1 VGCFLATYSV
11 TLDETGDFPTRILIR
26 HHLSAIMTRTFLN
39 NQFTSALSY
48 VNIGCEVD
56 RFSEVK
62 ERKPVFTRYV
72 YFTKKCLCLSNR
84 IKMSKSDIYV
94 PSFHI
99 YVQITLYISKVQYIC
114 PKLQYVY
121 PNPATCFR
129 FIYNSQM
136 ILHISI
142 QFRYKYF
149 TDFFSIYISCGQYL
163 M

>member
-1 VGCFLATYSV
+1 MRSVSHVSLHDLSQSREHDVAWTNWYKNITLRHFDPVWQAYLLFL
-11 TLDETGDFPTRILIR
+11 LRIIYNLVRLRERI
-26 HHLSAIMTRTFLN
+26 
-39 NQFTSALSY
+39 Q
-48 VNIGCEVD
+48 NIYD
-56 RFSEVK
+56 KRL
-62 ERKPVFTRYV
+62 
-72 YFTKKCLCLSNR
+72 LCLSNR
-84 IKMSKSDIYV
+84 IKMSKSDIFV
-94 PSFHI
+94 PSCHI

-121 PNPATCFR
+121 PIPATCFR